1 MRSNCVA
8 ALASLRY
15 TPKCCV
21 QSSARRGASN
31 ALPATALAHGAWR
44 PSLRLTRRRSKG
56 ALASDGRPALALN
69 ESRLVAPEAT
79 LEEAGEEALL
89 LLGDACAAAEVPS
102 GFALH
107 PLAPPRLRAAASK
120 ARTCGWG
127 DKRAAG

>member
-1 MRSNCVA
+1 MRSNCAA

-21 QSSARRGASN
+21 LNTARRGASN

-44 PSLRLTRRRSKG
+44 PSLRLLDRRSKS
-56 ALASDGRPALALN
+56 ALASDGRPPLALN
-69 ESRLVAPEAT
+69 ESRLVALEAAPEAA
-79 LEEAGEEALL
+79 LEAGEEALL
-89 LLGDACAAAEVPS
+89 LLLLSAACAAAEVPS

-120 ARTCGWG
+120 ART
-127 DKRAAG
+127 